1 LSPCEVRRHATE
13 AAGTDSMAK
22 KAEWWEQTVPPIFP
36 QTYLRVAQDRGADPL
51 DLLDQAGLKRGFL
64 EHPTELNMLQ
74 VQALVE
80 TVRAAVGDNGLG
92 IDIGWSLPPT
102 AYGSFGYALLCSE
115 TMGDVVDLTQ
125 RYWHMVGRGTSL
137 TVSEDGD
144 DCIMTVSILV
154 PTPDELRSLIV
165 ETTFSSLYRGLLL
178 LVGPQAEGALEVW
191 FDFPPPPHADKA
203 RDVLGNVHY
212 NMPANRLRFPR
223 RLLDTKLG
231 MYNPAALK
239 FALEQLKREDA
250 VQAAE
255 TAHIVGHVREKMI
268 FDVDGYPGLESIARQ
283 LNMTPRTLRRRLD
296 QEGTS
301 FKRLME
307 EAKRRDALRL
317 LDDYDLDIQRVA
329 ELLGY
334 QDPANFTRAFRQWTG
349 QTPSEYRAT
358 RRSG

>member
-1 LSPCEVRRHATE
+1 
-13 AAGTDSMAK
+13 MAK

-36 QTYLRVAQDRGADPL
+36 QTYLRVARERGADPFA
-51 DLLDQAGLKRGFL
+51 LLERAGLERSFL
-64 EHPTELNMLQ
+64 DHPTELNMLQ
-74 VQALVE
+74 IQLLVE
-80 TVRAAVGDNGLG
+80 TVRQAVGDEGLG

-115 TMGDVVDLTQ
+115 TLRDVLALTQ

-137 TVSEDGD
+137 TVEEQD
-144 DCIMTVSILV
+144 DTCILEVNVLV
-154 PTPDELRSLIV
+154 PTPGTLRALIF

-178 LVGPQAEGALEVW
+178 LVGPQAEGTLEVS
-191 FDFPPPPHADKA
+191 FDFPAPPHAEKA
-203 RDVLGNVHY
+203 RSILGRVRY
-212 NMPANRLRFPR
+212 DMPANRLRFPR
-223 RLLDTKLG
+223 SLLDTRLG
-231 MYNPAALK
+231 MYNPAALQ

-250 VQAAE
+250 LQAADSGQ
-255 TAHIVGHVREKMI
+255 IIGRVREKMV
-268 FDVDGYPGLESIARQ
+268 FDVDGYPGLEDIAQR

>member
-1 LSPCEVRRHATE
+1 
-13 AAGTDSMAK
+13 MAK

-36 QTYLRVAQDRGADPL
+36 QTYLRVAQERGGDPSAIL
-51 DLLDQAGLKRGFL
+51 ERAGLESGFLDQ
-64 EHPTELNMLQ
+64 PTELNMLE
-74 VQALVE
+74 VQTLVFC
-80 TVRAAVGDNGLG
+80 VLDAVGNEALG

-115 TMGDVVDLTQ
+115 TMGDVVELTQ

-137 TVSEDGD
+137 SVQEAGD
-144 DCIMTVSILV
+144 DCTMEVTLLV
-154 PTPDELRSLIV
+154 PTPEVMRPLIF

-178 LVGPQAEGALEVW
+178 LVGPQAEGKLEVW
-191 FDFPPPPHADKA
+191 FDFPPPPHAEKA
-203 RDVLGNVHY
+203 REVLGNVRY
-212 NMPANRLRFPR
+212 EMPTNRLRFPR
-223 RLLDTKLG
+223 QLLDTQLG
-231 MYNPAALK
+231 MHNPAALK

-250 VQAAE
+250 LQSAD
-255 TAHIVGHVREKMI
+255 TGQIVGHVRERMV
-268 FDVDGYPGLESIARQ
+268 FDVDGYPTLEGIARQ

-301 FKRLME
+301 FKRIME

-349 QTPSEYRAT
+349 QTPSQYRAT